1 VILLRILAGL
11 YLFRESLI
19 IHTAADRALP
29 RAVFEELVTAI
40 EDVPE
45 LRAEVHKV
53 RLANG
58 TEELT
63 LKGGRSYR
71 IVAPRQDAVRG
82 WSVDTFIVDEAREQ
96 RDDAMLSAGLYMM
109 RAVPNPQLWIVSNA
123 GDPDSVVLRRY
134 RDRGLAAIEDP
145 ASDPE
150 MCLVEYSTDR
160 DPEDPNGWIEANPAL
175 GISIDAPTL
184 LEELR
189 SDDPQSFR
197 TEALCQW
204 VETATA
210 TAVPLDSWL
219 RCGVDELR
227 LDEPPLDARVMMGI
241 DIDPARLEAAIVLG
255 VTYPPDPETGE
266 VPPLVVGVAQ
276 RWITETGVD
285 EAEIAA
291 AVEEWAGLWNPEAIG
306 FDPYTCAGLVERL
319 PAETYPTEPIAGVKW
334 VNACAALWDVVVN
347 ETLQHGSDAYLDA
360 QIASAGRRDVG
371 DGSFRIARLNSA
383 IAIPAVMALARTVYL
398 SLRPRTTYEIL

>member
-1 VILLRILAGL
+1 MSKAERSRSSGSSSILLPKHYRELSTEELASLKGIPTPRIQTPRGPGKSLEPAVSALAEIAGLEPWEWQRITLDLALELNVANPRRWAHRVVTLLCSRQNGKTRVILLRILAGL

-82 WSVDTFIVDEAREQ
+82 WSVDCFIVDEAREQ
-96 RDDAMLSAGLYMM
+96 RDDAMLSAGLYMQ

-134 RDRGLAAIEDP
+134 RDRGLAAVEDP

-160 DPEDPNGWIEANPAL
+160 DPEDPNGWIESNPAL
-175 GISIDAPTL
+175 GISIDGPTL

-189 SDDPQSFR
+189 SDDPLSFR
-197 TEALCQW
+197 TEALC
-204 VETATA
+204 
-210 TAVPLDSWL
+210 AVGRD
-219 RCGVDELR
+219 GDG
-227 LDEPPLDARVMMGI
+227 DGG
-241 DIDPARLEAAIVLG
+241 PARLVAPLRRRRA
-255 VTYPPDPETGE
+255 PP
-266 VPPLVVGVAQ
+266 
-276 RWITETGVD
+276 RR
-285 EAEIAA
+285 
-291 AVEEWAGLWNPEAIG
+291 AGSRGPRN
-306 FDPYTCAGLVERL
+306 V
-319 PAETYPTEPIAGVKW
+319 
-334 VNACAALWDVVVN
+334 
-347 ETLQHGSDAYLDA
+347 
-360 QIASAGRRDVG
+360 RD
-371 DGSFRIARLNSA
+371 
-383 IAIPAVMALARTVYL
+383 
-398 SLRPRTTYEIL
+398 